1 MADGTR
7 RVRVAPLTRL
17 IAPEHRLDLLQV
29 VKAVLATV
37 AAWLVATEV
46 LGLQSAFLAPWTAL
60 LTVHATVYRSVWR
73 GAQSVAATGLG
84 ILLSFAAAT
93 TLGFGAL
100 PMGLA
105 VLVGLLVARTPG
117 LRTEGVT
124 VATTALFLLT
134 SGSGDEPVLLLHRF
148 ADTLVGVLV
157 GIVVNV
163 LVVPPLDA
171 GTAERSLV
179 RVSAGLGRLLRGIAR
194 DVTGSAP
201 LTRETTQ
208 AWITETARLDAALD
222 RAENQLATTREA
234 RWYNP
239 RRRRGHDPDRL
250 EEARRGLEEAITQA
264 RAAARVVDR
273 STWEAHTWDDDFR
286 ERWARLLDGLGARL
300 THAEEDTHVLG
311 QDVADEVGDL
321 VRTLSVADL
330 PDRHW
335 PVYGA
340 LLVAVRELAGAVDAA
355 VGESDARTPDAEQ
368 EQPTQDE
375 AEDPAQ

>member
-17 IAPEHRLDLLQV
+17 LAPEHRLDLLQV

-84 ILLSFAAAT
+84 ILLSFAAAV

-105 VLVGLLVARTPG
+105 VLVGLLVARAPG

-179 RVSAGLGRLLRGIAR
+179 RVSEGLGALLRRMAH
-194 DVTGSAP
+194 DVTHGAADLGQDAS
-201 LTRETTQ
+201 RE
-208 AWITETARLDAALD
+208 WIAETARLDADLD
-222 RAENQLATTREA
+222 RAENQLVTNREA

-239 RRRRGHDPDRL
+239 RRRRGPDPDRL
-250 EEARRGLEEAITQA
+250 EEARRGLEEAITQT

-273 STWEAHTWDDDFR
+273 STEQAHEWDEGFR
-286 ERWARLLDGLGARL
+286 ERWTRLLDGLGARL
-300 THAEEDTHVLG
+300 AHAEEDTHVLG
-311 QDVADEVGDL
+311 SDVADEVADL
-321 VRTLSVADL
+321 VSTLSASDL

-340 LLVAVRELAGAVDAA
+340 LLIAVRELAGAVDAA
-355 VGESDARTPDAEQ
+355 VGESDARPPDAGQ
-368 EQPTQDE
+368 RQTQDQE
-375 AEDPAQ
+375 SSAAQ